1 MSEALNE
8 ILLFANQNPS
18 AWLATNEGDQPRV
31 RGMMLYKADEN
42 GIIFHTGTMQDVFKQ
57 LTENKKA
64 ELCFNTNGVQIRVR
78 GELELVDDN
87 NLKDEISNHPS
98 RTFLKPWRES
108 GALSDFYKTFAVFR
122 MKNGI
127 AITWTMETN
136 FAPKVDIQL

>member
-1 MSEALNE
+1 MTKQEIFEA
-8 ILLFANQNPS
+8 ISKSPAFH
-18 AWLATNEGDQPRV
+18 LATLDGDQPRV
-31 RGMMLYKADEN
+31 RGMLLYKADEN
-42 GIIFHTGTMQDVFKQ
+42 GIIFHTGTMKDVFKQ
-57 LTENKKA
+57 LNENKKA

-98 RTFLKPWRES
+98 RTFLKPWRE
-108 GALSDFYKTFAVFR
+108 GGELNDFYKTFAVFR

-127 AITWTMETN
+127 AVTWTMETN